1 MVSLTETE
9 RLRSVKKEKISDGD
23 AARLRTVK
31 RERISKS
38 SGGDRKGGVEERDE
52 ERKRARVSKNVGDTA
67 DIRRRSEVEVEEE
80 EEEETVEENRGGATA
95 RRELRSRY
103 MTVKSVINGNH
114 CISFVSFLFPAY
126 ADQLVLFDVLIC
138 R

>member
-1 MVSLTETE
+1 MVSLRETE

-38 SGGDRKGGVEERDE
+38 SGGDRKGGVEEREE

-67 DIRRRSEVEVEEE
+67 DIRRRSEVE
-80 EEEETVEENRGGATA
+80 ENIGGATA

-114 CISFVSFLFPAY
+114 CISFVSFFFLHM
-126 ADQLVLFDVLIC
+126 LISLC
-138 R
+138 CLMF